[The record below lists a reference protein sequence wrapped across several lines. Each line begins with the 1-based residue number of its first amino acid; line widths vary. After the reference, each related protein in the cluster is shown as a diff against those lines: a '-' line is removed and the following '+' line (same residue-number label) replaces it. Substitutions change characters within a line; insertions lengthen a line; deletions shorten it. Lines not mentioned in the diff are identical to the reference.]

1 MEYQEIFNACQPV
14 MDWLKEHYP
23 HNHEIV
29 INTSGAELVET
40 GKLTVLDK
48 ELMKKINIPQVK

>member
-1 MEYQEIFNACQPV
+1 MEYQEIFEICQPV
-14 MDWLKEHYP
+14 MDWMKEHYP
-23 HNHEIV
+23 HNYKIV
-29 INTSGAELVET
+29 ISTSGAELIET